1 MCVLCLLYSVL
12 YSNLSFYIFTTK
24 FMGIRSSPSPDTHG
38 LEQAVHELYGVQH
51 VGLVQMRRP
60 DQASENPIPC
70 PRLWKS
76 IWDIHFQIKLWAAM
90 QPFRRSI
97 CASRYMFGFFFSLRK
112 DGCICLAVNMMALA
126 VILAGSIACVPGFR
140 TYYTGILVCS
150 F

>member
-1 MCVLCLLYSVL
+1 MSVLCLLYSVL

-24 FMGIRSSPSPDTHG
+24 FMGIRSSPSRDTHG
-38 LEQAVHELYGVQH
+38 LEKAAHELCGVQH

-60 DQASENPIPC
+60 DQASENLIPC

-76 IWDIHFQIKLWAAM
+76 IRDIHFQIKLWAAM
-90 QPFRRSI
+90 HSFRRSI
-97 CASRYMFGFFFSLRK
+97 CAPRHMWGFFSLRK
-112 DGCICLAVNMMALA
+112 DGCICLAVNMTALA

-140 TYYTGILVCS
+140 TYYTGILVYS